1 MKLYLIIPRKDP
13 IIKIVSK
20 LAMLGFAL
28 FSQNLNEVTGPKI
41 LQNNRRN
48 DQ

>member
-1 MKLYLIIPRKDP
+1 MYLINRRKDP

-20 LAMLGFAL
+20 LAMSEFVCFPRA
-28 FSQNLNEVTGPKI
+28 FNMVREPTI